1 MFSATASEILN
12 TASVDGKRRPNI
24 RKFQMVSFGSVV
36 ACLSCSEDV
45 NQALIWVTAKH
56 ESGLG
61 PRKDFIVNQDEVTR
75 DELHDL
81 N

>member
-1 MFSATASEILN
+1 
-12 TASVDGKRRPNI
+12 
-24 RKFQMVSFGSVV
+24 MVSFGSVV